1 MLETICETMV
11 EAYRRNW
18 ITSRDGN
25 VSIRHHDRD
34 HFYITPSGV
43 RKQTLQPDQFK
54 RIGITTG
61 INSGVGQGIYW
72 HLWRELEY
80 TDISSSLKPSGEIPL
95 HFGLQK
101 EMGKHKNDVRVVMHF
116 HPTYCVAAMHA
127 GIDLS
132 SMVKDFPE
140 LSRYTK
146 VAPNVGDVPPISQ
159 ELADQC
165 FEKLEL
171 DSQGNI
177 QYDIV
182 GIKGHGVVAID
193 TSPWR
198 AFEHIERLEHI
209 CQIVLASRQIQQSK
223 SVDSIACVDA
233 SRSSSKIKAEDFGVP
248 PEFAERAENY
258 AQWSIAKAKEFYVKL
273 ASTGIDP
280 RPATDPEKYLPGA
293 RAAAEAV
300 AKGIA
305 ACIRES
311 KLT

>member
-54 RIGITTG
+54 KIKLLKGYFD
-61 INSGVGQGIYW
+61 QPPKLW
-72 HLWRELEY
+72 HEWEDSPY
-80 TDISSSLKPSGEIPL
+80 TDISSNLQPSGEIPL

-101 EMGKHKNDVRVVMHF
+101 EMGQHSDDVRVVMHF

-127 GIDLS
+127 GIELS
-132 SMVKDFPE
+132 EITKNFPE

-146 VAPNVGDVPPISQ
+146 VAKNVSDVPPISQ
-159 ELADQC
+159 ELADKC
-165 FEKLEL
+165 HANLEL
-171 DSQGNI
+171 RNNGYI
-177 QYDIV
+177 AYDIV

-209 CQIVLASRQIQQSK
+209 CKIVLAS
-223 SVDSIACVDA
+223 
-233 SRSSSKIKAEDFGVP
+233 G
-248 PEFAERAENY
+248 
-258 AQWSIAKAKEFYVKL
+258 
-273 ASTGIDP
+273 
-280 RPATDPEKYLPGA
+280 KY
-293 RAAAEAV
+293 
-300 AKGIA
+300 
-305 ACIRES
+305 
-311 KLT
+311 

>member
-1 MLETICETMV
+1 MLETICETLV

-34 HFYITPSGV
+34 HFYVTPSGV

-54 RIGITTG
+54 KIAIKKSIGTDFA
-61 INSGVGQGIYW
+61 NLKSVYDW
-72 HLWRELEY
+72 EVLPY
-80 TDISSSLKPSGEIPL
+80 SDISKGLRPSGELPL
-95 HFGLQK
+95 HFGLQR
-101 EMGKHKNDVRVVMHF
+101 EMGQHKDDVRVVVHL

-132 SMVKDFPE
+132 SVVADFPE

-159 ELADQC
+159 ELADRCHENLQ
-165 FEKLEL
+165 L
-171 DSQGNI
+171 DHEGNI
-177 QYDIV
+177 AFDIV

-209 CQIVLASRQIQQSK
+209 CKIVLASRK
-223 SVDSIACVDA
+223 
-233 SRSSSKIKAEDFGVP
+233 
-248 PEFAERAENY
+248 
-258 AQWSIAKAKEFYVKL
+258 
-273 ASTGIDP
+273 
-280 RPATDPEKYLPGA
+280 
-293 RAAAEAV
+293 
-300 AKGIA
+300 
-305 ACIRES
+305 
-311 KLT
+311 

>member
-1 MLETICETMV
+1 MLETICDIMV
-11 EAYRRNW
+11 DAYKRNW

-54 RIGITTG
+54 KIK
-61 INSGVGQGIYW
+61 INRAIQSGYGTADMLYAWEDIP
-72 HLWRELEY
+72 Y
-80 TDISSSLKPSGEIPL
+80 TDISSALRPSGEIPL

-101 EMGKHKNDVRVVMHF
+101 EMGQHKDDVRVVVHV

-132 SMVKDFPE
+132 TVVDSFPE

-165 FEKLEL
+165 FEKLQL
-171 DSQGNI
+171 DKQGNI
-177 QYDIV
+177 AYDIV
-182 GIKGHGVVAID
+182 GIKGHGVVAIA

-209 CQIVLASRQIQQSK
+209 CKIVLASGR
-223 SVDSIACVDA
+223 
-233 SRSSSKIKAEDFGVP
+233 
-248 PEFAERAENY
+248 Y
-258 AQWSIAKAKEFYVKL
+258 
-273 ASTGIDP
+273 
-280 RPATDPEKYLPGA
+280 
-293 RAAAEAV
+293 
-300 AKGIA
+300 
-305 ACIRES
+305 
-311 KLT
+311 